1 MLSILKNAKEQPAS
15 STNFSTSMGSNT
27 VKEGK
32 NSVIASM
39 EGNRNNLS
47 IEKPEYSQIN
57 EKTSEEE
64 KSSDERF
71 SGKF

>member
-1 MLSILKNAKEQPAS
+1 
-15 STNFSTSMGSNT
+15 MGSNT

-32 NSVIASM
+32 NSVITST
-39 EGNRNNLS
+39 EGNRHQLS
-47 IEKPEYSQIN
+47 IEKQEYSQIN

-71 SGKF
+71 SGNFG